1 MVACVG
7 VVTVFAGDASDA
19 GRVTISIIIH
29 SISGKP
35 GEGVRQIVAK
45 CDRHWAVVR
54 PQVVVL
60 GMLFTSLH
68 VLCVVVAACG
78 GPHRVVTNGMLKGVR
93 GLRCGS
99 EVDLVLFRR
108 GKPWDR
114 AQRRTGAT

>member
-7 VVTVFAGDASDA
+7 VVTASAGDACDA

-45 CDRHWAVVR
+45 CDRRMAVVT

-60 GMLFTSLH
+60 GMLFTSSHL
-68 VLCVVVAACG
+68 VCVVVAAYG
-78 GPHRVVTNGMLKGVR
+78 GPHRVVTDGMLKGVC

-99 EVDLVLFRR
+99 MVDLALFRR
-108 GKPWDR
+108 GKPRDK
-114 AQRRTGAT
+114 AQRRSGAT